1 MEGGQLARPAQD
13 RHGKTQRIPTSDKCG
28 TIRAMRMRR
37 SEGVGRA
44 LPLSV
49 QAMNSPPDRDVA
61 VCNHEQRKPF
71 LLPGGEVALGRR
83 ELETKHGSRA
93 GNNTICNSYRAT
105 RRKPTADK
113 PEHLTPYSTTHHLVP
128 PTAGAASAAEDRML
142 NTWRIAFKLAYQL
155 TNPRESQ
162 ETVQMIGQ
170 YSGQVLCMGFCEI
183 MSYSQEGIM

>member
-1 MEGGQLARPAQD
+1 MEGSQRAGPAQD
-13 RHGKTQRIPTSDKCG
+13 RHGKTQWVATSNQGGK
-28 TIRAMRMRR
+28 ISAMRMRR

-83 ELETKHGSRA
+83 ELETKHGSRSS
-93 GNNTICNSYRAT
+93 NNTIRNSHRAT
-105 RRKPTADK
+105 RRKSTADK
-113 PEHLTPYSTTHHLVP
+113 PEHLTHHTRLTHHLVP

-142 NTWRIAFKLAYQL
+142 NTWGIAFKLACQL
-155 TNPRESQ
+155 INPREFLKT
-162 ETVQMIGQ
+162 ERMT
-170 YSGQVLCMGFCEI
+170 
-183 MSYSQEGIM
+183 